1 MPMNKICR
9 PILYTLKLKKSK
21 LPLITAIEDSRCH
34 SPVPVSLSAG
44 IYWQRDTPRCG
55 MRREMLKG
63 ERGNFSCLTDGSAY
77 N

>member
-1 MPMNKICR
+1 MSAIFIYTGVEKIKTTHHYSYR
-9 PILYTLKLKKSK
+9 RFQASFARASTV
-21 LPLITAIEDSRCH
+21 LPLCRCI
-34 SPVPVSLSAG
+34 LAE
-44 IYWQRDTPRCG
+44 RERETPWCG